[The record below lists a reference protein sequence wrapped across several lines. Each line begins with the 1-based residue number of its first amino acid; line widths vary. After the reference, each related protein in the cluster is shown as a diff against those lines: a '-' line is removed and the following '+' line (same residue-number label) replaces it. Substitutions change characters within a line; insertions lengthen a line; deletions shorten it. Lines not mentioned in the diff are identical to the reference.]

1 MAAAWDIRQSVTRL
15 PTVLY
20 DPHALSRN
28 LFINYI
34 LSFMLG
40 HDFSPIRCVLYLTS
54 EYSLRLISLR
64 SVYIHILD
72 IGGVTARIVV
82 TRTPT
87 TRISRQVASCAKYVI
102 MENLT

>member
-1 MAAAWDIRQSVTRL
+1 
-15 PTVLY
+15 
-20 DPHALSRN
+20 
-28 LFINYI
+28 
-34 LSFMLG
+34 MLG